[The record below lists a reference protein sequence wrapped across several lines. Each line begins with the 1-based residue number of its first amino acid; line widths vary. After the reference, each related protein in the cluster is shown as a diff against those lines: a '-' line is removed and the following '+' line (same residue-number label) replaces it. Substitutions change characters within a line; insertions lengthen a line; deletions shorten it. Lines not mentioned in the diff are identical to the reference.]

1 MAFCLAFVQAF
12 SVFPSAVLL
21 GSPAGSTRV
30 ISIAAYEAAFEQYDD
45 SLASCVAM
53 IMGFVQLVVVSAAL
67 GLRRLFYRGPVTGG
81 KG

>member
-1 MAFCLAFVQAF
+1 VQAF

-21 GSPAGSTRV
+21 GAPAGPTRV

-53 IMGFVQLVVVSAAL
+53 IMGFVQLLVVAL
-67 GLRRLFYRGPVTGG
+67 VLGARRVLYRGPVAGG